1 MHANTLGDAGVPGG
15 GSDAAYTGDTGE
27 SSLSLQ
33 YYRNKVTEYQNTLN
47 AIDKA
52 ANAAMIA
59 LDSGAL
65 SEADAQ
71 ALDDSLYEYENN
83 KTKMRLTAEAINAG
97 AAAINSM
104 GGRFPSLS
112 IPTGLGLLPLAVPAA
127 TIAAIGVAAALVV
140 WGNTWIKGVNERMK
154 RSVVLDAIQDPG
166 QKAQVAQAIALSDS
180 AVQESEASSLSGIAS
195 ILKWGALAVGGFL
208 IYKQFIAKE

>member
-1 MHANTLGDAGVPGG
+1 MLADAGIPGG
-15 GSDAAYTGDTGE
+15 NSDSMYTGETGE

-33 YYRNKVTEYQNTLN
+33 YYRNKVTEFQATLN

-71 ALDDSLYEYENN
+71 ALDDSLFDYENS

-112 IPTGLGLLPLAVPAA
+112 VPAGLAAFPLVVPAA

-140 WGNTWIKGVNERMK
+140 WGNTWIRGVNERLK
-154 RSVVLDAIQDPG
+154 RSVVLDAIQNPD
-166 QKAQVAQAIALSDS
+166 QKAQVAQAMALSDS

-208 IYKQFIAKE
+208 LYKQFVAKE